1 MSSNSNIVTT
11 SSSDLF
17 GFIKVSVPTKKHK
30 KWLEEKGFELETVE
44 VGEHTYYKTKVSA
57 FVKGTKEE
65 PFEVT
70 PEALKAMAGAKKAFT
85 YKSHTTVDLE
95 PKTGMRL
102 CWALGPASALVMM
115 TEDEVKNPKA
125 KKEPHRFHF

>member
-1 MSSNSNIVTT
+1 MSSNIVTT

-30 KWLEEKGFELETVE
+30 KWLEEKGFELEIVE
-44 VGEHTYYKTKVSA
+44 VGEHTYYKTKVEA

-70 PEALKAMAGAKKAFT
+70 PEALKAMVNAKKVFT
-85 YKSHTTVDLE
+85 YKSHTTVDAE
-95 PKTGMRL
+95 PKVGMKL

-115 TEDEVKNPKA
+115 TEDEVKGPRA
-125 KKEPHRFHF
+125 QKEPHRFDF